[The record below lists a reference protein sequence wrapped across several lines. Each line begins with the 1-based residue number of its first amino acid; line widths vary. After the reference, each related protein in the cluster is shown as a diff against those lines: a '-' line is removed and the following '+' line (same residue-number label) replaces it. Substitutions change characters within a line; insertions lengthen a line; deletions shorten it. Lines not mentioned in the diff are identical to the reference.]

1 MLFFAVYFF
10 QRRKGRVR
18 LKKYII
24 TTLILLLLIAGVVG
38 MVLLRSGEGTPAQA
52 AEFTPA
58 PCTHE
63 TWADGAC
70 ESCALRCVHRAWEE
84 GLCTRCGWG
93 CPHEQWLPN
102 ACARCGIACP
112 HDVYDRDKH
121 GCLRCGVELSHRYAG
136 YRCEICDEPLEF
148 ETGYLPWELFAGS
161 DRPGTVETLT
171 YETDDYYLLS
181 IGMESNASWEKAM
194 CVYLPYGYDPARQ
207 YDVLVLLHG
216 MGGTEEYWLLGRQE
230 YYGPGTD
237 KVRTKE
243 LLDNMIAQGLCK
255 EMIVVTPCFYQV
267 PAERKIYDRMID
279 QARFAGELQ
288 NIILPMIAETY
299 STYAADG
306 SREALSAAREHF
318 AFAGLSMGSIYGYNA
333 VLPQCVDLFAWYG
346 LFAGAECHTG
356 KVAEALNAPE
366 NADHP
371 IAFLYNAAGT
381 NDSMALPHQGQYNE
395 ILSMTPGLTE
405 GENAAFTWIED
416 AYHEYRAWGTG
427 LYNFLRIA
435 FH

>member
-1 MLFFAVYFF
+1 
-10 QRRKGRVR
+10 
-18 LKKYII
+18 
-24 TTLILLLLIAGVVG
+24 
-38 MVLLRSGEGTPAQA
+38 
-52 AEFTPA
+52 
-58 PCTHE
+58 
-63 TWADGAC
+63 
-70 ESCALRCVHRAWEE
+70 
-84 GLCTRCGWG
+84 
-93 CPHEQWLPN
+93 
-102 ACARCGIACP
+102 
-112 HDVYDRDKH
+112 
-121 GCLRCGVELSHRYAG
+121 
-136 YRCEICDEPLEF
+136 
-148 ETGYLPWELFAGS
+148 
-161 DRPGTVETLT
+161 
-171 YETDDYYLLS
+171 
-181 IGMESNASWEKAM
+181 
-194 CVYLPYGYDPARQ
+194 
-207 YDVLVLLHG
+207 
-216 MGGTEEYWLLGRQE
+216 
-230 YYGPGTD
+230 
-237 KVRTKE
+237 
-243 LLDNMIAQGLCK
+243 
-255 EMIVVTPCFYQV
+255 
-267 PAERKIYDRMID
+267 
-279 QARFAGELQ
+279 
-288 NIILPMIAETY
+288 MIAETY